1 MKNLMNASRSGR
13 AYTVFFCAAMMLL
26 AVSVA
31 AAQTQPLHL
40 NKVIAKLEQGKTITG
55 IWGLSQNM
63 ATARSIVEYNGFP
76 NAEEAMTKP
85 MIDFVMVCMEHYPY
99 EIADL
104 REFIQGMVS
113 RRETLA
119 KGNLQPNA
127 PVFVRIPTEGADPVH
142 PMIKQVLDIGA
153 YGVVIP
159 HVRTPEEALKVVK
172 SCRYARPVNASNR
185 EPAGI
190 RGFSPAICSYI
201 WGLSLNE
208 YYDRADV
215 WPLNPDGDILVI
227 IMIEDTE
234 GVKNIDRILKVPGI
248 GAVFFGPSDYTV
260 SVGRWGDQSFN
271 VNEAL
276 NRVKKACDD
285 AGVPFVG
292 FADITDIDV
301 KAKEKNRLWIVG
313 SDIDKSGM
321 SDRVIRR
328 LRGEK

>member
-1 MKNLMNASRSGR
+1 MKNQMNASRYGR
-13 AYTVFFCAAMMLL
+13 ACMVFFCAAMMLL
-26 AVSVA
+26 SVSPA
-31 AAQTQPLHL
+31 PAQTRPTHL
-40 NKVIAKLEQGKTITG
+40 NKVIAKLEQGKTVTG

-76 NAEEAMTKP
+76 NAGEAMTKP

-99 EIADL
+99 DIVDL
-104 REFIQGMVS
+104 RGFIQGMVS

-127 PVFVRIPTEGADPVH
+127 PVFVRIPTEGRT
-142 PMIKQVLDIGA
+142 GA
-153 YGVVIP
+153 PDDQAGAG
-159 HVRTPEEALKVVK
+159 HRCLRRRDTACRTPEEALKVVK
-172 SCRYARPVNASNR
+172 SCRYARPVNAANR

-190 RGFSPAICSYI
+190 REFSPAICSYI

-215 WPLNPDGDILVI
+215 WPLNPDGDLLVI

-248 GAVFFGPSDYTV
+248 GAVFFGPADYTV
-260 SVGRWGDQSFN
+260 SVGRWGDQSFD

-292 FADITDIDV
+292 FADVTDIDV

-321 SDRVIRR
+321 ADRVIRR